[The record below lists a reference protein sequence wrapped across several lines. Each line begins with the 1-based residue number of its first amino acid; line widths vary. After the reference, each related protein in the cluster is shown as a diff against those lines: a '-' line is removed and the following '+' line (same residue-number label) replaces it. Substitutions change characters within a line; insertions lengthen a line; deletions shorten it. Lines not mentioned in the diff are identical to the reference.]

1 MQLMSGIAGSRGR
14 NPYGVVIHNDA
25 ASQGATT
32 TFYRNWLPSHNAE
45 LGFAHW
51 YVCSDGIL
59 QVENE
64 ANMAWHT
71 ANANGN
77 ANYIGIEACQSMGNL
92 DTFRNNED
100 RSVKLAAEILKRY
113 GLQPNRNTVILHKQ
127 FSATACPH
135 RSVSVHGD
143 WTIMQDY
150 FIAQI
155 QKYMNG
161 STPNPAPKPQPSGNK
176 NGIAIDN
183 ITKDQAVKMVQRI
196 QTKYAWTLLRDQ
208 VKRVLQPNKVY
219 TLVITC
225 DSKWKYE
232 NAVNRLKQE
241 LKSYYPGYDQRNIAV
256 PDMDKPIIH
265 IEARNL
271 NDVQSKKMEGHMRN
285 FLKDILLDGQTY
297 AEANSYGTYD
307 VRIKG
312 EGFNDHDAPIVLK
325 EIQEMGK
332 AKDVGINP
340 AHIKGFKY

>member
-161 STPNPAPKPQPSGNK
+161 STPNPSPKPQPSGNK

-183 ITKDQAVKMVQRI
+183 VTKEQAVKMVQRI

-285 FLKDILLDGQTY
+285 FLKDVLLDKQTY
-297 AEANSYGTYD
+297 AEKNSYGTYD
-307 VRIKG
+307 VRVKG
-312 EGFNDHDAPIVLK
+312 EGFNNTDAPIVLK

-332 AKDVGINP
+332 SKDVGINP

>member
-1 MQLMSGIAGSRGR
+1 MQLMSGIVGSRGR

-183 ITKDQAVKMVQRI
+183 VSKDQAVKMVQRI

-241 LKSYYPGYDQRNIAV
+241 LKTYYPGYDQRNIAIV
-256 PDMDKPIIH
+256 DGDKPVIK

-271 NDVQSKKMEGHMRN
+271 NDEQSKKMEGHMRN
-285 FLKDILLDGQTY
+285 FLKDVLLDKQTY

-307 VRIKG
+307 VRVKG
-312 EGFNDHDAPIVLK
+312 EGFNNTDAPIVLK

-332 AKDVGINP
+332 VKDVGINP

>member
-1 MQLMSGIAGSRGR
+1 
-14 NPYGVVIHNDA
+14 
-25 ASQGATT
+25 
-32 TFYRNWLPSHNAE
+32 
-45 LGFAHW
+45 
-51 YVCSDGIL
+51 DGIL

-161 STPNPAPKPQPSGNK
+161 STPNPSPKPQPSENK

-183 ITKDQAVKMVQRI
+183 VSKDQAVKMVQRI

-241 LKSYYPGYDQRNIAV
+241 LKTYYPGYMQQNIAIV
-256 PDMDKPIIH
+256 DGDKPIIK

-271 NDVQSKKMEGHMRN
+271 NDEQSKKMEGHMRD

-307 VRIKG
+307 VRVKG
-312 EGFNDHDAPIVLK
+312 EGFNNTDAPIVLK
-325 EIQEMGK
+325 EIQ
-332 AKDVGINP
+332 
-340 AHIKGFKY
+340 